1 MDGRTEV
8 FARMRLRCAVDAP
21 AAEGME
27 WAQAPSVHAFE
38 EDPMADSPTTEPRPE
53 APAGALHL
61 PILGACGCG
70 SGCGCGCQ
78 SGGSCQC
85 GGSC

>member
-1 MDGRTEV
+1 MT
-8 FARMRLRCAVDAP
+8 
-21 AAEGME
+21 
-27 WAQAPSVHAFE
+27 
-38 EDPMADSPTTEPRPE
+38 DSPSTPGAEPTTPVLRVP
-53 APAGALHL
+53 L
-61 PILGACGCG
+61 PLLGACGCG